1 VTDRKKHPHPE
12 PIDVEYED
20 APLVC
25 EKIEPMFADA
35 ADVLDH
41 SADAVKK
48 TMRAAREAGLDVGEA
63 GAQVQ
68 EAVARAGRTAGE
80 LREAGASVAK
90 AKDAGKRFYKGL
102 ERFGDFLIK
111 VRGKRVSFARKF

>member
-1 VTDRKKHPHPE
+1 M
-12 PIDVEYED
+12 IDVEYED

-41 SADAVKK
+41 GADAVKSGL
-48 TMRAAREAGLDVGEA
+48 RAAKEAGLDLGEA
-63 GAQVQ
+63 GPQVQ
-68 EAVARAGRTAGE
+68 EAVARAGRTASE
-80 LREAGASVAK
+80 LRDAGASVAK
-90 AKDAGKRFYKGL
+90 AKDASKRLYKGL

-111 VRGKRVSFARKF
+111 VRGNRVLFARKF